1 MNTQNKKILVTGG
14 GTGIGFS
21 IAKSFAGNG
30 NQLILVGRR
39 EDKLKE
45 AVAKLP
51 QASYIVAD
59 VTNEQDVLNIA
70 QQLKTKYGGLDILV
84 NNAGSANPQPLDAP
98 TGIYEKAK
106 FEMELNYLSV
116 LRLTEQLL
124 PLLKESKDAAIVNV
138 ESIVSYLP
146 NANIA
151 TYSATKAALHSYS
164 QSLRLV
170 LQKSNPHIKVFEVY
184 PPFVDTDLTKGFD
197 TDKLS
202 PDEVGNDVLESV
214 KANAFHIR
222 NGKTKD
228 FYQLFHQAPEQA
240 LLTLNGIE
248 N

>member
-1 MNTQNKKILVTGG
+1 MNTQNKKILITGG

-21 IAKSFAGNG
+21 IAKAFAGNG
-30 NQLILVGRR
+30 NRLILVGRR
-39 EDKLKE
+39 EEKLKE

-51 QASYIVAD
+51 QASYITAD
-59 VTNEQDVLNIA
+59 VTNEKDVLKIA
-70 QQLKTKYGGLDILV
+70 QYVKNYGGLDILV
-84 NNAGSANPQPLDAP
+84 NNAGTASPQQLDAP
-98 TGIYEKAK
+98 AGIYEKAK
-106 FEMELNYLSV
+106 FEMEINYLSV

-124 PLLKESKDAAIVNV
+124 PFLKESKEAAIINV

-170 LQKSNPHIKVFEVY
+170 LKKSNPHIKVFEVF

-197 TDKLS
+197 ADKLS
-202 PDEVGNDVLESV
+202 PDEVAQDLI
-214 KANAFHIR
+214 NALATEEYAVR
-222 NGKTKD
+222 NGQTKEL
-228 FYQLFHQAPEQA
+228 YQYFHQAPELA
-240 LLTLNGIE
+240 LNTLNGIE

>member
-21 IAKSFAGNG
+21 IAKAFAGQG

-45 AVAKLP
+45 AVAQLP
-51 QASYIVAD
+51 GAAYIVAD
-59 VTNEQDVLNIA
+59 VTNEKDVLNIT
-70 QQLKTKYGGLDILV
+70 QQIKTKYGGLDILI
-84 NNAGSANPQPLDAP
+84 NNAGTAVPQPLDAP
-98 TGIYEKAK
+98 TGIYDNAK
-106 FEMELNYLSV
+106 FEMEINYLSV

-124 PLLKESKDAAIVNV
+124 PFLKKSKEAAIINV

-146 NANIA
+146 NRNLA

-170 LQKSNPHIKVFEVY
+170 LQQHEPVIKVFEVY
-184 PPFVDTDLTKGFD
+184 PPFVDTDLTQGYD

-214 KANAFHIR
+214 KTNAFHIR

-228 FYQLFHQAPEQA
+228 FYQYFHQAPEQA
-240 LLTLNGIE
+240 LLALNGLE